1 MVPPCSASK
10 TIPHVKRPKSATLT
24 TSDREKN
31 TPGSGKAVEEFC
43 PWHPTTLNFNFVNW
57 CQKDADKCA
66 PDGKIR
72 ECVNEVCVA
81 CGICS
86 GYVCPP
92 KRQLG
97 SQLCGPATLGNWKEG
112 FCQFLIIWLYLLTEL
127 SSCER
132 GPTNLN
138 LAWKTLADDVLASPI
153 HTIFTTYANDG
164 ASLKVCYMIGGTPNM
179 NMCRHCICICICVYI
194 NICICACRQVC
205 HAMGAPDASWARA
218 LTPEQDAPCCLSSPN
233 TNYETNTKTNTNAET
248 NTNTKTTSSWA
259 RALTP

>member
-1 MVPPCSASK
+1 MIRVSTDMVPPCSASK

-24 TSDREKN
+24 TSDREKD

-43 PWHPTTLNFNFVNW
+43 PWHPTSLNFNFVNW

-97 SQLCGPATLGNWKEG
+97 SHWKPAVWTGNSWKLKG
-112 FCQFLIIWLYLLTEL
+112 RLLAVPHNLIVPLDRIVFLRTGTNKLKFSMEDSCRRC
-127 SSCER
+127 SS
-132 GPTNLN
+132 
-138 LAWKTLADDVLASPI
+138 
-153 HTIFTTYANDG
+153 
-164 ASLKVCYMIGGTPNM
+164 
-179 NMCRHCICICICVYI
+179 
-194 NICICACRQVC
+194 
-205 HAMGAPDASWARA
+205 
-218 LTPEQDAPCCLSSPN
+218 
-233 TNYETNTKTNTNAET
+233 
-248 NTNTKTTSSWA
+248 
-259 RALTP
+259 